1 MVLMR
6 EMEGDRH
13 RGMDAHT
20 VSVVAL
26 TCITCV
32 FCPSRERES
41 ETYGR
46 QCGLINVY
54 YMRVLSQ
61 QESDGACCQAICR
74 PLIPGSDQWKVG
86 KSKIF
91 LKVR

>member
-20 VSVVAL
+20 VSAVAL

-41 ETYGR
+41 ETYGWAVR
-46 QCGLINVY
+46 SDK
-54 YMRVLSQ
+54 RVLH
-61 QESDGACCQAICR
+61 ACSVPAGIR
-74 PLIPGSDQWKVG
+74 RGVLS
-86 KSKIF
+86 SH
-91 LKVR
+91 L